1 MCKSLQKKIG
11 ISIGISNVAHVCNT
25 VNAPANAD
33 TVDFDKLSFVEVP
46 KPEISDLIDYTECS
60 IREIMKSFGEIASE
74 RNLTNGDFKDFFCL
88 AHIING
94 YAADMMK
101 VIQCVSSYDGNDNTE
116 QPEASALLERLYYY
130 CA

>member
-74 RNLTNGDFKDFFCL
+74 RNLTNGDFKDFFSL

-94 YAADMMK
+94 YAEQMMK

>member
-25 VNAPANAD
+25 VNAPATAD
-33 TVDFDKLSFVEVP
+33 IVDFDKLSFVDLP
-46 KPEISDLIDYTECS
+46 KPPLSDRIDFTECAL
-60 IREIMKSFGEIASE
+60 RGIMQDFGEIASE